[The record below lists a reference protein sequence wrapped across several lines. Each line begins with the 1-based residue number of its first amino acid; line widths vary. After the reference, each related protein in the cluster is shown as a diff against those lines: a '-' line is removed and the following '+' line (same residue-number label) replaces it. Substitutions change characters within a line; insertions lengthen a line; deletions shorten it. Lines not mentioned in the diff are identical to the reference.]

1 MKGRRPERPDRG
13 ILGFLADVSPE
24 SGSFSERDWAGS
36 DGRHFDPIWQ
46 AQCYDEERIM
56 DVKVKL
62 YDHEYIE
69 GAVSSIASLVSSR
82 LVKGS
87 SDGGRKT
94 RG

>member
-1 MKGRRPERPDRG
+1 
-13 ILGFLADVSPE
+13 
-24 SGSFSERDWAGS
+24 
-36 DGRHFDPIWQ
+36 
-46 AQCYDEERIM
+46 M
-56 DVKVKL
+56 DVKEKL

>member
-13 ILGFLADVSPE
+13 ILDFLADSVPDGARATGME
-24 SGSFSERDWAGS
+24 WAGS
-36 DGRHFDPIWQ
+36 DGRHFDPVWQ
-46 AQCYDEERIM
+46 AQCYDEERIT
-56 DVKVKL
+56 DVKEKL
-62 YDHEYIE
+62 YDQEYIE